1 MPRQTPEEEQRE
13 YDELKRFSAVWETQL
28 FPNQFFPADHP
39 HHPVNALATIEQQ
52 RGRSLALTGLKQAIG
67 DILEGAQDL
76 APGQIAQLDDAL
88 RQAGALTLTLLL
100 ARQSKVF
107 KAILRRGHIR
117 NDTEFYLISAALSD
131 TSAAR
136 SEAEIAALGSMVA
149 ANEARPDNSFKPKP
163 LRGSA

>member
-1 MPRQTPEEEQRE
+1 MSEEKLRE
-13 YDELKRFSAVWETQL
+13 YGELKRFFEVWETQL
-28 FPNQFFPADHP
+28 FPNQFFAPDHP
-39 HHPVNALATIEQQ
+39 HHPINVLAAIEQ
-52 RGRSLALTGLKQAIG
+52 RAGRSRALTGLKQAIG
-67 DILEGAQDL
+67 DILEGVQDL

-107 KAILRRGHIR
+107 KAILRRGQIR

-131 TSAAR
+131 TSSVR
-136 SEAEIAALGSMVA
+136 SETEIATLGSMVA
-149 ANEARPDNSFKPKP
+149 AYEARPNNSFKPKP